1 MLLDQL
7 LGGVEVLDVRGD
19 PAGTDVAAITYD
31 SRTVVPGSLFCCVRG
46 ARVDGMEVHDE
57 EPAGISGFRIAV

>member
-19 PAGTDVAAITYD
+19 PASTDVAAVTHD
-31 SRTVVPGSLFCCVRG
+31 SRAVVPGTLG
-46 ARVDGMEVHDE
+46 A
-57 EPAGISGFRIAV
+57 EPSRP